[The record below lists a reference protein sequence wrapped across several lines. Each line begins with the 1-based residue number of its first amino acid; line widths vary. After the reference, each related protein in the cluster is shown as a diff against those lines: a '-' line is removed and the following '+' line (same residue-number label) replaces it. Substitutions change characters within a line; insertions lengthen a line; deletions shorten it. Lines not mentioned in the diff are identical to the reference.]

1 MCTSIYTG
9 TGTNSLLASTRTSPG
24 PDIGSDHADSP
35 PPQLQAPPLISTSVS
50 VPNPLNEARPCGHV
64 HKAETHESN
73 AHSPHEQRNTQ
84 CVRVPQVITTRYSTE
99 ELKIVSQSHDR
110 LVDGE
115 CSGEHIGH
123 TVRKILRSDMPT
135 VNQEEEEEEEMEGD
149 LCQTVS
155 APHLRGGEET
165 DEEKEG
171 GRVGEKSNGG
181 HTERDESHGL
191 KKTKREVVFR
201 NSHAIQEIK
210 HSSGS
215 GSSDNLTPTN
225 HGRRS
230 HRRSQS
236 MSVVEL
242 GSPPLEK
249 KCDGDDGLTVK
260 AMRRNRGSSTLKPTS
275 PGLGDDESSQSP
287 DQHSSASASRSNS
300 IKGGD
305 SRSRASSLMTD
316 ASSMHESGESSDNET
331 MSGMSGTSLE
341 GFDAPNEASVATPTM
356 NDTEQ
361 HQLKLPNDSPDGP
374 VVLRSQKG
382 RSKVP
387 QEYCYSA
394 DISSAY
400 KDELESNSVLSAA
413 GTRRLKSESTDK
425 RKEIN
430 LEGDEGTEKKRVVS
444 DSVFDQDVT
453 LSDVDVKIQSDDS
466 LSMSYECTSPDKP
479 SPHTTSSKSS
489 KSRLSKSPL
498 IKRRAQT
505 VKEKTPPPKERKLQ
519 RGLTKEDVSPVIG
532 KLRKVLNSQNGS
544 DVIQNSHEPHVSDDE
559 ETLKGS
565 PVLLS
570 EEPTTTPESTSLDHA
585 PRSPQ
590 KTKISDRSPPSSSRH
605 RVSPLSYQQHH
616 EPPNTS
622 SPPLSPPSPS
632 LCHHTRRSTSPASIT
647 PDDNKGSVSK
657 PNPVSSLF
665 RSKKTKSMSLDGSA
679 SSVKDIM
686 NVKNR
691 MVEPLQEEN
700 GEEEEETAEDSKEE
714 DKGGNLARD
723 HLRMSKSRI
732 KAMTILG
739 GGPEVEKALNE
750 CFSKTAGGGGTGAVR
765 AKSAKTRP
773 KLDNV
778 FFPDSTKSSQN
789 TNEEGGDECTKKRG
803 SPRKRTTDQRRGSDS
818 SLVTSPTHSNFDHS
832 LSVVDELP
840 QTNLANVPPTSDPN
854 HLSPAPVE
862 NTSDSDREDVTQ
874 QLARS
879 MSESYPELEIKEDR
893 NWERTIDRRVLR
905 KMNKHERDRQNI
917 IHELIQTERH
927 HYRSLHV
934 LKLVFK
940 EQMSQH
946 LSEESIA
953 VMFPQLD
960 SLIEIS
966 KSFVERLED
975 RRGKEGANVIID
987 DVSDI
992 LLEEFTAGNRER
1004 ILHSF
1009 GEFCTYHLIAA
1020 EMYKEQLKKKQ
1031 FGRLVQ
1037 QLYRVKECQRLY
1049 LPDYYTTVSQRLTKM
1064 VQFLQRLVKKTETL
1078 KLAHTDRLKQCQQE
1092 LETLVTAVDRYVDNK
1107 KNQLEL
1113 REIQDKLEIIS
1124 PRSSAKD
1131 SLWNAVK
1138 DLNLTAQ
1145 SRRLIKRGDAQLI
1158 HGHGK
1163 QLCKYRLVHYTF

>member
-1 MCTSIYTG
+1 M
-9 TGTNSLLASTRTSPG
+9 
-24 PDIGSDHADSP
+24 
-35 PPQLQAPPLISTSVS
+35 
-50 VPNPLNEARPCGHV
+50 E
-64 HKAETHESN
+64 
-73 AHSPHEQRNTQ
+73 
-84 CVRVPQVITTRYSTE
+84 
-99 ELKIVSQSHDR
+99 
-110 LVDGE
+110 
-115 CSGEHIGH
+115 
-123 TVRKILRSDMPT
+123 RKILRSDLPT
-135 VNQEEEEEEEMEGD
+135 VNQEEEEEEGEED
-149 LCQTVS
+149 LCHTVS
-155 APHLRGGEET
+155 APHLRGNGGDEET

-171 GRVGEKSNGG
+171 GSVGGKSNGG
-181 HTERDESHGL
+181 QIEKEESTGF

-210 HSSGS
+210 HFSGS
-215 GSSDNLTPTN
+215 GSSDSLTPII

-249 KCDGDDGLTVK
+249 KCDGDDGVTVK
-260 AMRRNRGSSTLKPTS
+260 GLRRNRGSSTLKPTS
-275 PGLGDDESSQSP
+275 PGLADDESSQSP

-316 ASSMHESGESSDNET
+316 VSSMHESGESSDNET

-341 GFDAPNEASVATPTM
+341 GIDAPNEASVATPTID
-356 NDTEQ
+356 DTEQ
-361 HQLKLPNDSPDGP
+361 HCLKLPKDSPDGP
-374 VVLRSQKG
+374 VMLRPQKG

-387 QEYCYSA
+387 QEYRYSA
-394 DISSAY
+394 DISSTY

-413 GTRRLKSESTDK
+413 GTRRLKSESSDK
-425 RKEIN
+425 RKEIS
-430 LEGDEGTEKKRVVS
+430 LEGDDSTEKKRVVS

-466 LSMSYECTSPDKP
+466 LSMNYECMSPDKP

-498 IKRRAQT
+498 VKRRSQT
-505 VKEKTPPPKERKLQ
+505 VKEKSPPPPKLQ
-519 RGLTKEDVSPVIG
+519 RGLTKQDVSPVIG
-532 KLRKVLNSQNGS
+532 KLRMVLNSQKGS
-544 DVIQNSHEPHVSDDE
+544 EVIQNSHEPHVSDDE

-570 EEPTTTPESTSLDHA
+570 EEQTTTPESTSLDRA

-590 KTKISDRSPPSSSRH
+590 MTKISDRSPPSSSRH
-605 RVSPLSYQQHH
+605 RVSPLSYQQQN

-632 LCHHTRRSTSPASIT
+632 IRHHARRSTSPHSIN
-647 PDDNKGSVSK
+647 PDDSKAPVSK
-657 PNPVSSLF
+657 PNAVSSFF
-665 RSKKTKSMSLDGSA
+665 RGNRKLKSMSLDGSP

-691 MVEPLQEEN
+691 MAETLQEEN
-700 GEEEEETAEDSKEE
+700 GEEEEEMAEDDKEDE
-714 DKGGNLARD
+714 KGGNLVRD
-723 HLRMSKSRI
+723 HLRMSKSRN

-739 GGPEVEKALNE
+739 GGPEVERALNE
-750 CFSKTAGGGGTGAVR
+750 CFSKSGGSGGTGAIR

-778 FFPDSTKSSQN
+778 FFPESTKSSQAVEN
-789 TNEEGGDECTKKRG
+789 TNEQGGDERTNKRG
-803 SPRKRTTDQRRGSDS
+803 SPRKLTTDQRRGSDS

-840 QTNLANVPPTSDPN
+840 QANLSNVPLTSDPN

-917 IHELIQTERH
+917 IHELIQTEHH

-953 VMFPQLD
+953 IMFPQLD

-966 KSFVERLED
+966 KSFVDRLED

-1020 EMYKEQLKKKQ
+1020 EMYKEQLKKKH

-1037 QLYRVKECQRLY
+1037 QLYRLKECQRLY
-1049 LPDYYTTVSQRLTKM
+1049 LPDYYTSVSQRLTKM

-1092 LETLVTAVDRYVDNK
+1092 LEKLVTAVDRYVDNR

-1145 SRRLIKRGDAQLI
+1145 SRRLLKRGDAQLI

-1163 QLCKYRLVHYTF
+1163 QLCKYRFIHYTF